1 MLNKKANYYFSLY
14 NSISNIYKGSDKHM
28 PFPVEWE
35 KFLWEEILFLTY
47 IIICGS
53 LIQLRFSKKTSL
65 LAAGITIAGIVV
77 LQAILLSF
85 KDPTFV
91 LTLFPLRPH

>member
-1 MLNKKANYYFSLY
+1 
-14 NSISNIYKGSDKHM
+14 M

-35 KFLWEEILFLTY
+35 KFLWEGIIFLTY

-77 LQAILLSF
+77 LQAILLSL
-85 KDPTFV
+85 KTQH
-91 LTLFPLRPH
+91 LCLRYSL